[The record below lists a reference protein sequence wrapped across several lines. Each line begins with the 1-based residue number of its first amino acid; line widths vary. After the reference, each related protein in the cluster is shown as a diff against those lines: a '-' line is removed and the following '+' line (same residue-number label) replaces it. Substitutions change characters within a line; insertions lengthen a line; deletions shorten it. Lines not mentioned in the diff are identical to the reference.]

1 MICLFLFLDFQIL
14 SIRAAWLLVPVPL
27 RQAAID
33 SFKSNRSAMQGVPAS
48 ASSSLS
54 PVTLEALSAFKAF
67 RVLSKRRLA
76 PASPALLLIL
86 RHGDAFTPAT
96 LDDCIIEELEELKP
110 ISPAT
115 PAPAEL

>member
-1 MICLFLFLDFQIL
+1 MFCLVRGFQIV
-14 SIRAAWLLVPVPL
+14 SICKVWRAVPAPL
-27 RQAAID
+27 CQAAID
-33 SFKSNRSAMQGVPAS
+33 AFKSNRSAMQGVPIGAPP
-48 ASSSLS
+48 SLS
-54 PVTLEALSAFKAF
+54 RDTFEALSAYKAF
-67 RVLSKRRLA
+67 RFLSNGRLA

-86 RHGDAFTPAT
+86 RHRDAFTPGT

>member
-1 MICLFLFLDFQIL
+1 MGCLVRDFQIV
-14 SIRAAWLLVPVPL
+14 STRADWTRVPEQIS
-27 RQAAID
+27 QAAID
-33 SFKSNRSAMQGVPAS
+33 AFKSNCSAMQGVPIGAPP
-48 ASSSLS
+48 SLS
-54 PVTLEALSAFKAF
+54 RDTFEALSAYKAF
-67 RVLSKRRLA
+67 RVLSNGRLA

-115 PAPAEL
+115 RAPAEL

>member
-1 MICLFLFLDFQIL
+1 MVCLVRDFQIV
-14 SIRAAWLLVPVPL
+14 STYADWRAVPAPL

-33 SFKSNRSAMQGVPAS
+33 AFKSNRSAMQGVPVG
-48 ASSSLS
+48 ASSSL
-54 PVTLEALSAFKAF
+54 TLDTFEALSAFKAF
-67 RVLSKRRLA
+67 RVLSNGRLA